1 MANQTLFVLYLVIG
15 LVACSACASGRP
27 SEIVLAENTDWR
39 IRATGG
45 PYASGSYWWGPQN
58 VLVDFVVDKRGEFYA
73 TGRLYDSGP
82 GDYSFAAQF
91 PDVEWVNANVIRLH
105 RQPNKKVPFEIR
117 LHNASTRLAKWIL
130 LSTQEVFLVLEP
142 EAGDVIS
149 LTSLQWGPQSMAIT
163 GEWQDGTHIASEVT
177 LPEWARSVEI
187 TVTLEETRSRVVLR
201 P

>member
-1 MANQTLFVLYLVIG
+1 MCI
-15 LVACSACASGRP
+15 GRP

-149 LTSLQWGPQSMAIT
+149 LRACSG
-163 GEWQDGTHIASEVT
+163 
-177 LPEWARSVEI
+177 ARSRWPSPVNGK
-187 TVTLEETRSRVVLR
+187 TVPISPVKSRYLSGPDLSKSPSLWKKHGVALFYDHE
-201 P
+201 